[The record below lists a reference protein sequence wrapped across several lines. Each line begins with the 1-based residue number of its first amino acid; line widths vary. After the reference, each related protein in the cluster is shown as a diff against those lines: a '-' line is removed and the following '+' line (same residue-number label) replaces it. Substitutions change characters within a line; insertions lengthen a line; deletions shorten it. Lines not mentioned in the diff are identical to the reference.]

1 MFTWKGEMMCGR
13 VHTID
18 KQDTREVNWVKEWA
32 KEHWNQ
38 TDPNWTEPFISHC
51 RTFFTFSFS
60 YIFFFM
66 YDLRACICA
75 PSLFCCLIFNRKKN
89 EWFNFIWM
97 WSRTRNSFTLCI
109 FLWHFSLRSFFLH
122 SEIVRCC
129 VCMYVWYFWA
139 LFSSHCGFLIMSN
152 MSS

>member
-38 TDPNWTEPFISHC
+38 TEPFISHC

-60 YIFFFM
+60 HFFFM

-89 EWFNFIWM
+89 RVVQFHLNVIPYAQ
-97 WSRTRNSFTLCI
+97 L
-109 FLWHFSLRSFFLH
+109 LHALHFSVAFLSSFLFFFSFRNCAVLR
-122 SEIVRCC
+122 VY
-129 VCMYVWYFWA
+129 VCSVLLGAIQQPLWIPYYE
-139 LFSSHCGFLIMSN
+139 
-152 MSS
+152 